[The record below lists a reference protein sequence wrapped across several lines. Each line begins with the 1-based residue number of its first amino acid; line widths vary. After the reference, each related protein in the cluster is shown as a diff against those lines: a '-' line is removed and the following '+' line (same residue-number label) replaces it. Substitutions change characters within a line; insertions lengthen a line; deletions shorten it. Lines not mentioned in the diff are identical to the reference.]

1 MTNQE
6 FINTIAEACSKCD
19 KHGIVLNSPVIA
31 QAILESGWGK
41 STLASKYNNYFGM
54 KCGNN
59 WNGKSVNM
67 RTSEEFSP
75 GTISY
80 IIDNFRVY
88 DNPQQGVQGYFDL
101 LNQSRYSNLKG
112 ETNPRTYIEN
122 IKNDGYATDSGYVTS
137 LWLLITQYNL
147 TQYDTAPVN
156 NSNPLDQFSDS
167 QLADKVIAGEFG
179 TGDDR
184 KNALG
189 NRYNSVQNIVN
200 SKLSAPVN
208 PLDQFSDS
216 QLADKVIAGEFG
228 TGDDRKNALGNRY
241 NSVQDI
247 VNSRFSKPTSTTYTV
262 KSGDNLTVIAR
273 KFNTSVGNI
282 VAWNGI
288 KNPDLIYV
296 GQVLKVG

>member
-1 MTNQE
+1 MSNQD
-6 FINTIAEACSKCD
+6 FINTIAEASSRCD

-31 QAILESGWGK
+31 QAILESGWGN

-54 KCGNN
+54 KCGSG
-59 WNGKSVNM
+59 WIGKSVNM

-80 IIDNFRVY
+80 INDNFRVY
-88 DNPQQGVQGYFDL
+88 DNPQQGIQGYFDL

-122 IKNDGYATDSGYVTS
+122 IKNDGYATDSGYVNS
-137 LWLLITQYNL
+137 LWSLITQYNL
-147 TQYDTAPVN
+147 TQYDTKTVN
-156 NSNPLDQFSDS
+156 NSLDQFSDE

-189 NRYNSVQNIVN
+189 NRYQSVQNIVN
-200 SKLSAPVN
+200 S
-208 PLDQFSDS
+208 
-216 QLADKVIAGEFG
+216 
-228 TGDDRKNALGNRY
+228 
-241 NSVQDI
+241 
-247 VNSRFSKPTSTTYTV
+247 RFSTHTSTYTV